1 MLNLLATVLF
11 ALTPADS
18 TFFHVDVVNNTK
30 IEKVGGRDITFG
42 VKETVEEYIIE
53 QKGYSPKDSSGFTVT
68 VYIDSVY
75 SPQQMLNI
83 MGIQWLRK
91 DYIVETT
98 VCIGSGCF
106 KGKGERRTFIFAM
119 FLNVENGEVP
129 LIEFC
134 IVDDYYI
141 NDYNGVDE
149 EDDVWETLTDENG
162 NPLTDMGDYS
172 EYDKRI
178 LNVVKSDW
186 PDYDLEICE
195 FPWDN

>member
-11 ALTPADS
+11 ALAPADS

-83 MGIQWLRK
+83 MGI
-91 DYIVETT
+91 
-98 VCIGSGCF
+98 
-106 KGKGERRTFIFAM
+106 
-119 FLNVENGEVP
+119 NG
-129 LIEFC
+129 
-134 IVDDYYI
+134 
-141 NDYNGVDE
+141 
-149 EDDVWETLTDENG
+149 
-162 NPLTDMGDYS
+162 
-172 EYDKRI
+172 
-178 LNVVKSDW
+178 
-186 PDYDLEICE
+186 
-195 FPWDN
+195 